1 MIDVDEM
8 TRKLE
13 SQEYVRVAQSLRDIS
28 LFSASNLLA
37 TYAGSASD
45 FKGWTKDAII
55 NTDKSLRLQYLAGL
69 GLNMYRANDIY
80 QKMVAYGPRMPKGK
94 VFKGSSTTL
103 DLLGRMI
110 DSGQFR

>member
-1 MIDVDEM
+1 M
-8 TRKLE
+8 
-13 SQEYVRVAQSLRDIS
+13 AQSLREIN
-28 LFSASNLLA
+28 LQSASNLLA

-55 NTDKSLRLQYLAGL
+55 NNDKSLRLQYLAGL
-69 GLNMYRANDIY
+69 GLNLYQANNIY
-80 QKMVAYGPRMPKGK
+80 QKMVAFGPRMPQK
-94 VFKGSSTTL
+94 VFTGSATTL